1 MDYIIGYLLGYF
13 IRTFINYLNS
23 LVDIKV
29 PDNYKEEDWD
39 WIALIIYLCQMDLH
53 KKKCYS

>member
-1 MDYIIGYLLGYF
+1 MDYIIGFLLGYF
-13 IRTFINYLNS
+13 IRKFINYLNS

-39 WIALIIYLCQMDLH
+39 WIA
-53 KKKCYS
+53 